1 MPTLY
6 IFSGLPGTG
15 KTTLSQA
22 LAKQISAVYLRIDTI
37 EQAMKDL
44 CSVNVQS
51 EGYCLAYRIAADNLR
66 LGISVVA
73 DSCNPIELTRS
84 AWENVALDSNSR
96 YINIEIVCSDK
107 SEHRNRIE
115 TRASSIQGLM
125 LPTWEDVE
133 NREFQPW
140 SRDRIVINTSG
151 TSEIACCDR
160 LLSSLSDMQPAKITM
175 PKVDEVQ

>member
-22 LAKQISAVYLRIDTI
+22 LAKQISAVYLRVDTI
-37 EQAMKDL
+37 EQAMRDL
-44 CSVNVQS
+44 CALDVQS
-51 EGYCLAYRIAADNLR
+51 EGYDLAYRIAADNLR

-73 DSCNPIELTRS
+73 DSCNPIELTRT
-84 AWENVALDSNSR
+84 AWEKVALQSDSK

-107 SEHRNRIE
+107 SEHRHRIE
-115 TRASSIQGLM
+115 TRYSSIPGLI
-125 LPTWEDVE
+125 LPRWEDVE

-140 SRDRIVINTSG
+140 SKNRIVIDTSG
-151 TSEIACCDR
+151 TSKRVCFDL
-160 LLSSLSDMQPAKITM
+160 LLSSVSDM
-175 PKVDEVQ
+175 

>member
-22 LAKQISAVYLRIDTI
+22 LAKQTSAVYLRIDTI
-37 EQAMKDL
+37 EQAMRDL
-44 CSVNVQS
+44 CSIEVQS
-51 EGYCLAYRIAADNLR
+51 EGYCLAYRIAADNLL

-84 AWENVALDSNSR
+84 AWENVALQCHAKCV
-96 YINIEIVCSDK
+96 NIEVTCSDR
-107 SEHRNRIE
+107 SEHRHRIE
-115 TRASSIQGLM
+115 TRASSIPGLR
-125 LPTWEDVE
+125 LPAWQDVE

-140 SRDRIVINTSG
+140 IRDRIVINTSG
-151 TSEIACCDR
+151 KSERECFDR
-160 LLSSLSDMQPAKITM
+160 LLSCLPDL
-175 PKVDEVQ
+175 

>member
-22 LAKQISAVYLRIDTI
+22 LAKQISAVYVRIDTI
-37 EQAMKDL
+37 EQAMRDL
-44 CSVNVQS
+44 CAIDVQS
-51 EGYCLAYRIAADNLR
+51 EGYCLAYRIATDNLR

-84 AWENVALDSNSR
+84 QWEKVALESDSR
-96 YINIEIVCSDK
+96 YVNIETICSDG

-115 TRASSIQGLM
+115 TRSSSIPGLI
-125 LPTWEDVE
+125 LPTWQDVE

-140 SRDRIVINTSG
+140 SRNRIVINTSG
-151 TSEIACCDR
+151 TSEMVCFDR
-160 LLSSLSDMQPAKITM
+160 LLSSLSDMQA
-175 PKVDEVQ
+175 